1 MATRTEQGFPAP
13 KMSLLNY
20 LVSEVTRGY
29 VLENDE
35 ERYTTRR
42 EKMYTF
48 MKIPREVEKF
58 MSYGFFHCL
67 DSFLFVFTFLPI
79 RFLTA
84 FLKLVFKT
92 PLYILRLYRPSHGRL
107 LFPAEI
113 IDLLKGFIIGLS
125 VYVMSYID
133 TSMMYHLIKSQSV
146 IKLYL
151 FYNMLEVGDRLFS
164 ALGQD
169 TIDALFWTAT
179 EPKPNGRRKRE
190 HLGVLAHFLLT
201 IVYVILHTLLV
212 LLQATTLNVAI
223 NASNKALLTIMMSN
237 NFVELKGSVFKKFDK
252 NNLFQ
257 VSCSDVRERFH
268 LFSLLFIVVVQTMKE
283 YGWKEESFW
292 NLAPDCFMV
301 MIVEFLVDW
310 IKHAFITRFNEV
322 PAEVYKNYTIFLAYD
337 LAQTKQKHAFSDH
350 SDIVSRRMGFIPL
363 PLGVVMI
370 RVVGTAISGHTQSH
384 MAIIFLAYLC
394 LLTFRVLASIVIL
407 GKACDLI
414 DHHQE
419 QKKATVSSGSPSIS
433 TPKKEK
439 KTTAQSSSPDTD
451 ISTRARTPTTVA
463 STPTATPKR
472 NQDSFTTRLDNDSM
486 TAGASASASTKA
498 STIVASED
506 MALLGAKLQTID
518 GSVNSTLS
526 STNTLHSPSPC
537 NTPSTLQPRVKRSIS
552 VDIPLTSSM
561 ISTCSEDNLDPIEE
575 VEDPDQ
581 QIVLHLQQPP
591 IIDCVSSTP
600 PTGEASTNISRNTTP
615 EGSNSATNSTENSSS
630 HRWSNNRR
638 SQLLKQHQG
647 ELNRVVF
654 SDSRRRPLSCT
665 PPASTSIST
674 SVSIDE
680 DETKPEK
687 TTETQEAE
695 LDLGPSAPTE
705 PTQPIIDTGDSEDF
719 NLYTSDPIV
728 INKEFESSEDCVQI
742 IDTHLE
748 TNDADGADDLLGIR
762 PKALSSPDF
771 MKTYKRE
778 MEQSDTT
785 PPDIDEVETE
795 PEKTS
800 KAQEPELDLDLVP
813 SESAQAIIDTGKN
826 LNLHTDP
833 PIVINK
839 EFENSEDC
847 IHITDPHT
855 ETNDI
860 NEGADDLLGFRPK
873 ALSSPE
879 SMKSYKPPHDPERD
893 WPEIDN
899 NEEVDGSDQV
909 IEVEQQQQAITT
921 DDQVDGAV
929 CSDGTQPASSETEI
943 GKAEIARRFAG
954 SSLQQ
959 RRGSSEESLIRRRRR
974 FDTEPT
980 IDQQ

>member
-1 MATRTEQGFPAP
+1 MSTYTEQGHPAAR
-13 KMSLLNY
+13 MSLLNY

-84 FLKLVFKT
+84 LIKLFFKI
-92 PLYILRLYRPSHGRL
+92 PLYFLRLYRPLHGRL

-113 IDLLKGFIIGLS
+113 IDLLKGFIIGVC

-179 EPKPNGRRKRE
+179 EPRPNGRRKRE

-370 RVVGTAISGHTQSH
+370 RVVGTAVRGHTQSH

-394 LLTFRVLASIVIL
+394 LVTFRVLASIVIL

-414 DHHQE
+414 DHHHE
-419 QKKATVSSGSPSIS
+419 LKKAGIATVVSSPTPSKKKPQTSSTNTTSDLDTDIAPTSNRSATTTASIQPKVKVVTPSESPERKKYQDKS
-433 TPKKEK
+433 TQDNDSSVTERREEK
-439 KTTAQSSSPDTD
+439 KTVV
-451 ISTRARTPTTVA
+451 STRTIV
-463 STPTATPKR
+463 
-472 NQDSFTTRLDNDSM
+472 
-486 TAGASASASTKA
+486 SASEAVEDKAAS
-498 STIVASED
+498 VVSED
-506 MALLGAKLQTID
+506 MALLEAKLQTID
-518 GSVNSTLS
+518 GSAHSAGSTLS
-526 STNTLHSPSPC
+526 PC
-537 NTPSTLQPRVKRSIS
+537 TTPTATIQPRVKRSIS
-552 VDIPLTSSM
+552 VDVPLTSSM
-561 ISTCSEDNLDPIEE
+561 ISSHNCSEDNLDPIEE
-575 VEDPDQ
+575 EQ
-581 QIVLHLQQPP
+581 QNSQQLQILLPETQPP
-591 IIDCVSSTP
+591 LIIDTLPSTP
-600 PTGEASTNISRNTTP
+600 SPGGFSSPNISRNNTP
-615 EGSNSATNSTENSSS
+615 EGSTGNSTENSSS
-630 HRWSNNRR
+630 GHRWSNNRR

-687 TTETQEAE
+687 ISDLEGSLEKTGTQEGLE
-695 LDLGPSAPTE
+695 DLGLAASSEPSDEA
-705 PTQPIIDTGDSEDF
+705 IINTGDDGQF
-719 NLYTSDPIV
+719 NLNTVSITDPIV
-728 INKEFESSEDCVQI
+728 INKELENSEDCIPSV
-742 IDTHLE
+742 IDPHL
-748 TNDADGADDLLGIR
+748 GADENIDDQESAEDLLGIR

-771 MKTYKRE
+771 M
-778 MEQSDTT
+778 
-785 PPDIDEVETE
+785 
-795 PEKTS
+795 
-800 KAQEPELDLDLVP
+800 A
-813 SESAQAIIDTGKN
+813 
-826 LNLHTDP
+826 
-833 PIVINK
+833 
-839 EFENSEDC
+839 
-847 IHITDPHT
+847 
-855 ETNDI
+855 
-860 NEGADDLLGFRPK
+860 
-873 ALSSPE
+873 
-879 SMKSYKPPHDPERD
+879 SYKPAHDPDRD
-893 WPEIDN
+893 WPEIEDN
-899 NEEVDGSDQV
+899 TEEIDGRSENKPSEEQQTDGAADTCTE
-909 IEVEQQQQAITT
+909 IEVA
-921 DDQVDGAV
+921 
-929 CSDGTQPASSETEI
+929 
-943 GKAEIARRFAG
+943 KAEIARKTG
-954 SSLQQ
+954 SGL
-959 RRGSSEESLIRRRRR
+959 RRGSSEERINIIRRRR

-980 IDQQ
+980 IET